1 MEKMIDGHKIPETQ
15 KGLKYSWMRAET
27 DDFSYYETFNSI
39 EECIDDAHY
48 SWENRVSLYEDIDE
62 NGVDEITGLTIS
74 RPVIVIGVEHD
85 TSDQID
91 TRGLLNGL
99 ISDINE
105 EMYSSIESFTCYDT
119 VCRPRDNK
127 KDLEDN
133 FKKFI
138 KDNFDIKPE
147 HVLDTFYL
155 EYDLLGDKWIKE

>member
-1 MEKMIDGHKIPETQ
+1 M
-15 KGLKYSWMRAET
+15 
-27 DDFSYYETFNSI
+27 
-39 EECIDDAHY
+39 
-48 SWENRVSLYEDIDE
+48 
-62 NGVDEITGLTIS
+62 
-74 RPVIVIGVEHD
+74 IVIGVEHD
-85 TSDQID
+85 TIDQID

-105 EMYSSIESFTCYDT
+105 EMYSLIESFTCYDT
-119 VCRPRDNK
+119 VYRPHNNK
-127 KDLEDN
+127 KDIEDN